1 MTISTHKT
9 RLVLATV
16 AALGVSTL
24 AQADDLLS
32 IYREAQRNDASF
44 AAARYGLEAGREKI
58 TQAKSQLLPQVGLG
72 AKWNRIYGAYDPGN
86 ENPATGVK
94 KGSYSGNSGNIA
106 VQASQP
112 LYRPQYGVAVDQAS
126 ASVSLSELQYKG
138 AEQSLILRTAQAYM
152 DVLQARDKVT
162 LAAAQKEAFS
172 EQLAQAKK
180 RFQVGVATIT
190 DTYEAQS
197 RYDQTAALEIASRN
211 DLIVKTNA
219 LSQLIG
225 KQPGW
230 LSSLNQKMKPQLPS
244 PANVDA
250 WLEKAGKAN
259 VQLLSQQQLEQIARY
274 EVQRNKDGHKPT
286 LDLVG
291 SYGSTWDIAGVARN
305 GGTDQ
310 TRIGTIGVQFNIP
323 LYTGGGLSSKDREAA
338 ANFEKAKMETEAK
351 RREIEQNTKSAYLG
365 MTNGAAQ
372 IAALEQA
379 LISTQSQLDATK
391 TGQQV
396 GVRTNVDVL
405 NAQQQ
410 YYEARFNLQKARYD
424 YLMAALQLAGASG
437 DLTEEHLVAINKVLA
452 EKQ

>member
-259 VQLLSQQQLEQIARY
+259 VQLLSQQQQEQIARY

-291 SYGSTWDIAGVARN
+291 SYGSTWDIAGAARN

-310 TRIGTIGVQFNIP
+310 TRIGTIGVQLNVP
-323 LYTGGGLSSKDREAA
+323 LYSGGSLSSKDREAA

>member
-1 MTISTHKT
+1 MNLTIRKT

-24 AQADDLLS
+24 AQADNLLS
-32 IYREAQRNDASF
+32 IYREAQRNDATF

-58 TQAKSQLLPQVGLG
+58 TQARSQLLPQVGLG
-72 AKWNRIYGAYDPGN
+72 GKLNRIYGDYDPGN
-86 ENPATGVK
+86 PDPTLGVK
-94 KGSYSGNSGNIA
+94 KFDYSGSSGNLNI
-106 VQASQP
+106 QASQA
-112 LYRPQYGVAVDQAS
+112 LYRPQYSVAVDQAG
-126 ASVSLSELQYKG
+126 ASVSLSELEYRG
-138 AEQSLILRTAQAYM
+138 AEQQLILRVAQAYM
-152 DVLQARDKVT
+152 DVLEARDKVT
-162 LAAAQKEAFS
+162 LSAAQKEAFA

-197 RYDQTAALEIASRN
+197 RYDQTAALEIVARN
-211 DLIVKTNA
+211 DLLVKTNA

-230 LSSLNQKMKPQLPS
+230 LSSLDQKMKPQLPV
-244 PANVDA
+244 PASVDA
-250 WLEKAGKAN
+250 WLQKAAKDN
-259 VQLLSQQQLEQIARY
+259 VRLQSQLLLEQIAKY

-291 SYGSTWDIAGVARN
+291 SYGNTWDIAGIAKN

-310 TRIGTIGVQFNIP
+310 TRIGAIGVQLNVP

-338 ANFEKAKMETEAK
+338 ANFEKSKMQTEAT
-351 RREIEQNTKSAYLG
+351 RREVEQNTKSAYLG
-365 MTNGAAQ
+365 MTNGAAT

-410 YYEARFNLQKARYD
+410 YYEARFNLQKARYV
-424 YLMAALQLAGASG
+424 YLMASLNLAAASG
-437 DLTEEHLVAINKVLA
+437 DLTEAHLEGINKQLV
-452 EKQ
+452 EKP

>member
-1 MTISTHKT
+1 MTLSTRKT

-16 AALGVSTL
+16 AALGISTL

-32 IYREAQRNDASF
+32 IYREAQRNDPSF
-44 AAARYGLEAGREKI
+44 AAARYGLEAGREKVS
-58 TQAKSQLLPQVGLG
+58 QAKSQLLPQVGLG
-72 AKWNRIYGAYDPGN
+72 GKWNRIYGSYDPGN
-86 ENPATGVK
+86 PDPLLRVQK
-94 KGSYSGNSGNIA
+94 FDYSGNSGNLN

-112 LYRPQYGVAVDQAS
+112 LYRPQYGVAVDQAG

-138 AEQSLILRTAQAYM
+138 SEQQLILRTAQAYM

-180 RFQVGVATIT
+180 RFQLGVATIT

-197 RYDQTAALEIASRN
+197 RYDQTAALEIVARN
-211 DLIVKTNA
+211 DLVVKTNA

-230 LSSLNQKMKPQLPS
+230 LSSLDQKMKPQLPA

-250 WLEKAGKAN
+250 WLDKSLKDN
-259 VQLLSQQQLEQIARY
+259 VQLQSQLQLEQIAKY

-291 SYGSTWDIAGVARN
+291 SYGNTWDIAGIAKN

-310 TRIGTIGVQFNIP
+310 TRVGLIGLQLNVP

-351 RREIEQNTKSAYLG
+351 RREVEQNTKSAFLG

-424 YLMAALQLAGASG
+424 YLMASLFLAAASG
-437 DLTEEHLVAINKVLA
+437 DLTEEHLLAINKQLV